1 VALWGFFIY
10 KNIMIKYYKNF
21 DLSPLKYINQFGEKC
36 VEQWFDIVGFEGI
49 YQVSNL
55 CRIKSVDRKC
65 ISVKKNG
72 DTFYRFIRGK
82 IMGQT
87 LEKDLYLRINLTDVD
102 KKRDR
107 FNAHR
112 LLAIA
117 TIPNPSNKPHVN
129 HLDGIKW
136 NNVAWNLE
144 WATESEN
151 TQHAVDTGLMISI
164 KGERHGRSKLTEKQV
179 LEIRK
184 IGNTMLQREIAEIY
198 NVHREAISNIL
209 SRKCWKHI

>member
-1 VALWGFFIY
+1 
-10 KNIMIKYYKNF
+10 MIEYYKNF
-21 DLSPLKYINQFGEKC
+21 DLLPLKYINQFGKKC
-36 VEQWFDIVGFEGI
+36 IEQWFDVVGFEGI

-72 DTFYRFIRGK
+72 DNFYRFLKGK
-82 IMGQT
+82 VMGQT
-87 LEKDLYLRINLTDVD
+87 FEQDSYLRINLTDVN
-102 KKRDR
+102 KKRDK

-117 TIPNPSNKPHVN
+117 TIPNPSNKPYVN

-151 TQHAVDTGLMISI
+151 TQHAVDTGLMISV
-164 KGERHGRSKLTEKQV
+164 KGEKHGHSKLTEKDV
-179 LEIRK
+179 LEIRA
-184 IGNTMLQREIAEIY
+184 IGKTMFQREIAKLY
-198 NVHREAISNIL
+198 NVNYNTIGYIIN
-209 SRKCWKHI
+209 RKSWTHI